1 MEFSYKGLWKIL
13 VDKDM
18 NKQDLQYLVNLSP
31 TTIAKMGKGKPISL
45 AVLARIANA
54 LDCDI
59 GDIVS
64 TIDNNLEEEK
74 DA

>member
-13 VDKDM
+13 IDRDM
-18 NKQDLQYLVNLSP
+18 NKHELQELVNLSP

-45 AVLARIANA
+45 VVLARIAKA

-64 TIDNNLEEEK
+64 TIEDDFEEGK

>member
-18 NKQDLQYLVNLSP
+18 NKRELQHLVKLSP
-31 TTIAKMGKGKPISL
+31 TTVSKMSKGKPISL
-45 AVLARIANA
+45 SVLARIANA

-64 TIDNNLEEEK
+64 TKNRNLEEGK